1 MSFFFSIY
9 FEIQFKCITKNPDRT
24 GFLPL
29 CAQGPSSWVDCRC
42 IIDYRYTI
50 YAASQIKKYHS
61 VTNIFFSKEN
71 PNHEL
76 KS

>member
-1 MSFFFSIY
+1 VYNVFFFFSIY

-42 IIDYRYTI
+42 IIDY
-50 YAASQIKKYHS
+50 
-61 VTNIFFSKEN
+61 
-71 PNHEL
+71 
-76 KS
+76 